1 MRQSVEPNYTV
12 KQTLYIQYV
21 METAHID
28 RPQFAVLEEVKRSI
42 PTLALK
48 QFNSEEEA
56 VITWLPKYAELMY
69 GNQIETFEKWGKNS

>member
-1 MRQSVEPNYTV
+1 M
-12 KQTLYIQYV
+12 K
-21 METAHID
+21 TAHID
-28 RPQFAVLEEVKRSI
+28 RPQFAVFEEVKRSI

-69 GNQIETFEKWGKNS
+69 GNRIETFEKWGKNS